1 MPEIGGDGD
10 RLVQVVD
17 NLISN
22 AIKYTP
28 AGGKATVRT
37 QIRRNGVELIVED
50 SGQGISAQDLPR
62 IFERFYQVDK
72 ARGPQRGT
80 GLGLAI
86 VQEIV
91 QAHGGTISVAS
102 PGEGRGSTF
111 TIWLPSPD
119 LSTIVRR
126 K

>member
-1 MPEIGGDGD
+1 M
-10 RLVQVVD
+10 
-17 NLISN
+17 
-22 AIKYTP
+22 
-28 AGGKATVRT
+28 VRT

-50 SGQGISAQDLPR
+50 TGQGIPASELPR

-86 VQEIV
+86 AQEIV
-91 QAHGGTISVAS
+91 QAHGGTLMAAS

-111 TIWLPSPD
+111 TLWLPSPN

-126 K
+126 R